1 MCLENTKVKMFD
13 YKIYEENL
21 KSEILGRSFK
31 FLNKTQS
38 TNDEAKKYSA
48 ASHGHTILTYNQ
60 IKGRGRRNNKW
71 FSTPNKS
78 LTFTIML
85 EKMKISNQNILSL
98 LTSVVI
104 VNTIKKKLKVNCKIK
119 WPNDIILNNKKIGGI
134 LIESNAN
141 FQIIGIGLNV
151 NQAKDDFNREIS
163 KIGSSLYYETKT
175 KINLEKLLAQIISEF
190 EIVIKEKKKNI
201 LKQWL
206 DNCDHIHHKVKFST
220 NNEIITGIF
229 EGINQ
234 EGEAIININGKIS
247 TFSSGIV
254 NT

>member
-1 MCLENTKVKMFD
+1 MFD

-60 IKGRGRRNNKW
+60 TKGRGRRNNKW

-85 EKMKISNQNILSL
+85 EKIKISNQNILSL

-134 LIESNAN
+134 LI
-141 FQIIGIGLNV
+141 
-151 NQAKDDFNREIS
+151 
-163 KIGSSLYYETKT
+163 
-175 KINLEKLLAQIISEF
+175 
-190 EIVIKEKKKNI
+190 
-201 LKQWL
+201 
-206 DNCDHIHHKVKFST
+206 
-220 NNEIITGIF
+220 
-229 EGINQ
+229 
-234 EGEAIININGKIS
+234 GKYQK
-247 TFSSGIV
+247 
-254 NT
+254 

>member
-60 IKGRGRRNNKW
+60 TKGRGRRNNKW

-104 VNTIKKKLKVNCKIK
+104 VNTL
-119 WPNDIILNNKKIGGI
+119 
-134 LIESNAN
+134 
-141 FQIIGIGLNV
+141 
-151 NQAKDDFNREIS
+151 
-163 KIGSSLYYETKT
+163 
-175 KINLEKLLAQIISEF
+175 
-190 EIVIKEKKKNI
+190 KKN
-201 LKQWL
+201 
-206 DNCDHIHHKVKFST
+206 
-220 NNEIITGIF
+220 
-229 EGINQ
+229 
-234 EGEAIININGKIS
+234 
-247 TFSSGIV
+247 
-254 NT
+254 

>member
-1 MCLENTKVKMFD
+1 MYLVNTKVKMFD

-21 KSEILGRSFK
+21 KSEVIGRSFK
-31 FLNKTQS
+31 FLKKTQS
-38 TNDEAKKYSA
+38 TNDEAKKYPA

-85 EKMKISNQNILSL
+85 EKMKINNQNILSL

-104 VNTIKKKLKVNCKIK
+104 VNTLKKKLKVNCKIK

-134 LIESNAN
+134 LIESNTN

-163 KIGSSLYYETKT
+163 KTGSSLYYETKT

-201 LKQWL
+201 LKLWL
-206 DNCDHIHHKVKFST
+206 DNCHHINHKIKFNT
-220 NNEIITGIF
+220 NNEIISGIF

-254 NT
+254 ST